1 MRRLLAVRRVR
12 GVLVLS
18 VAVLPWAVA
27 SQGGLG
33 GVGAAPAGSESS
45 VAIESLTTVLV
56 VTADRPTLSSALKR
70 TEVSRVL
77 WATPAGRSNLHLP
90 LGPVHAPWPAD
101 PIERF
106 QPLALHQ
113 AGRGPP
119 LPLAA

>member
-1 MRRLLAVRRVR
+1 MAVRRVR
-12 GVLVLS
+12 GVVVLS

-33 GVGAAPAGSESS
+33 GVGAAPAGSEGS
-45 VAIESLTTVLV
+45 VAIESVTTLLV
-56 VTADRPTLSSALKR
+56 VTADRPTLSSVLKR
-70 TEVSRVL
+70 TEGSRVL
-77 WATPAGRSNLHLP
+77 WATPAGRSNLHIQ
-90 LGPVHAPWPAD
+90 LGLVHVPWPAD

-119 LPLAA
+119 LPVAA